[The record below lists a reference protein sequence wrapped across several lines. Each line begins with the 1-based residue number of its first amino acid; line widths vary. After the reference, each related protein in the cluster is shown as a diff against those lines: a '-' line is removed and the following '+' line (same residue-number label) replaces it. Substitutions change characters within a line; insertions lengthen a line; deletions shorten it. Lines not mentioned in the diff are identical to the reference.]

1 MKKIYL
7 IIIAVLCTVS
17 VFAQKKIP
25 FTQEMRDKLDGN
37 ELSLRQVQFYI
48 SKEIILSRKSN
59 KKDIKLDA
67 GKINFED
74 RGKDEAIVIAKETQG
89 ICEDFTKKSVKVRY
103 EEGVNRGIQFIR
115 NQNNLYQ
122 IAADDWSTGN
132 GKMRYD
138 TSFFYLDK
146 DGANAILLV
155 KKGDIRKQTKDRKK
169 AKGLKVSTAK

>member
-1 MKKIYL
+1 MKKNLLL
-7 IIIAVLCTVS
+7 IVTLLFAITA
-17 VFAQKKIP
+17 FAQKKIP
-25 FTQEMRDKLDGN
+25 FTQEMRDKLEGN

-48 SKEIILSRKSN
+48 SKDITLKRKSA
-59 KKDIKLDA
+59 KKDIKLDQ

-74 RGKDEAIVIAKETQG
+74 QSKDEAVVIAKETEG
-89 ICEDFTKKSVKVRY
+89 ICEDFTKKSVKVRF
-103 EEGVNRGIQFIR
+103 EDGVNRGIQFIR
-115 NQNNLYQ
+115 NQNNVYQ

-146 DGANAILLV
+146 EGANAILLV
-155 KKGDIRKQTKDRKK
+155 KKKNVSNPDKDRKR